1 MNSILVG
8 IPISP
13 PPPPIRL
20 VIIIRVSAA
29 PDYTDADHILS
40 FTWAGSWTI
49 GRSIQMGP
57 LARCF
62 HTRFQTV
69 LPVKKSLFVLSRSV
83 SRRRE
88 TCQTVVCDC
97 VKCPNLV
104 SVLLKTNSHVG
115 HFRRLVEGLYKR
127 LDRPNATLAPTP
139 TFDFHPSWG
148 RLSHSSLS

>member
-20 VIIIRVSAA
+20 VIVIRISAA
-29 PDYTDADHILS
+29 LDNTDVDHILS

-88 TCQTVVCDC
+88 TCQAVVCDC
-97 VKCPNLV
+97 VKCPDMV
-104 SVLLKTNSHVG
+104 SVLLKTSSQVE
-115 HFRRLVEGLYKR
+115 HFGRLVEGLYKR
-127 LDRPNATLAPTP
+127 LDRPSVTLAPTP
-139 TFDFHPSWG
+139 TFAYI
-148 RLSHSSLS
+148 